1 MTRKLAVPLFFA
13 VAIAAFGQA
22 QTRPDAVVATDWLAQ
37 HANDK
42 DLVLVHVGRAND
54 ESYAKGH
61 IPGARLLPVDKM
73 ANRRDRPGTELLPVE
88 QEKQNLE
95 ELGISD
101 NSHVVVYSPMYDP
114 LATRL
119 LWTLD
124 YLGFKGK
131 ASFLEGGIQ
140 KWTAE
145 KRSLSTDS
153 LAAAPRGSL
162 TVTPH
167 PEVLVKLDQVN
178 QLLAGDSA
186 GSKSQDALIDSR
198 PERRYTAG
206 HIPGAQDFYW
216 EDMLTNKDTR
226 ALRSPDELR
235 QMFARAGVSSGKR
248 SISYCEVG
256 QQASY
261 TYWMA
266 RYLGLDAAMYDGS
279 WSEYSNADGEKVV
292 KGDQP
297 K

>member
-1 MTRKLAVPLFFA
+1 MIRKFAVPIFF
-13 VAIAAFGQA
+13 VAAMAAFGQA
-22 QTRPDAVVATDWLAQ
+22 QTRTDAVVTTDWLAQ
-37 HANDK
+37 HASDK
-42 DLVLVHVGRAND
+42 DVVIVQVGRAND

-61 IPGARLLPVDKM
+61 IPGARLLAVDKI
-73 ANRRDRPGTELLPVE
+73 ANMRDRPGTELLPVE

-95 ELGISD
+95 ESGISD

-131 ASFLEGGIQ
+131 ASLLEGGIQ

-145 KRSLSTDS
+145 KRPLSTDTPVP
-153 LAAAPRGSL
+153 APRGSL
-162 TVTPH
+162 TVAAH

-178 QLLAGDSA
+178 QWIVGDSA
-186 GSKSQDALIDSR
+186 GNKDVLIDSR

-216 EDMLTNKDTR
+216 EDMLVNKDTR
-226 ALRSPDELR
+226 ALRPPDELR
-235 QMFARAGVSSGKR
+235 QMFARAGVSAGKR
-248 SISYCEVG
+248 SVSYCEVG

-279 WSEYSNADGEKVV
+279 WSEYSNADGEKIV

-297 K
+297 R

>member
-1 MTRKLAVPLFFA
+1 MISKLALFFFLTAASAA
-13 VAIAAFGQA
+13 VAQP
-22 QTRPDAVVATDWLAQ
+22 QLRPDAIVTTDWLAQ
-37 HANDK
+37 HAGDK
-42 DLVLVHVGRAND
+42 DLVIVHVGRRND

-61 IPGARLLPVDKM
+61 IPGARLLLMDKIAEM
-73 ANRRDRPGTELLPVE
+73 QGHPGTELLPVD

-95 ELGISD
+95 DFGISD
-101 NSHVVVYSPMYDP
+101 NSHVVAYSPQWDP

-131 ASFLEGGIQ
+131 TSFLEGGIQ

-145 KRSLSTDS
+145 KRPLSTDTPV
-153 LAAAPRGSL
+153 AAQRGSL
-162 TVTPH
+162 AVTAH

-178 QLLAGDSA
+178 QWIAGSA
-186 GSKSQDALIDSR
+186 GGSKDALIDSR
-198 PERRYTAG
+198 PPRRYTAG

-216 EDMLTNKDTR
+216 EDMLANQDTR

-235 QMFARAGVSSGKR
+235 QMFGRAGASAGKR
-248 SISYCEVG
+248 SVSYCEVG

-266 RYLGLDAAMYDGS
+266 RYLGIDAAMYDGS
-279 WSEYSNADGEKVV
+279 WMEYSNVDGAKIV